1 MSSKMSEPSHRL
13 HFLKPRKNRS
23 ELNLPRL
30 GVEQERSEQERPVY
44 PALTALAPFHRT
56 HTRLAALSDTFA
68 SIATQIFEESY
79 WLVQTS

>member
-23 ELNLPRL
+23 EPHL

-68 SIATQIFEESY
+68 SIATQIGEESC